1 MIEFSQNI
9 VCVFFIK
16 VTKISRKKVT
26 FREKKVK
33 ISRKT
38 VKFKINSLTVSFYN
52 CIYLQDFK
60 CFPKKKHYVVTLA
73 VKISRKKSKNFKKK
87 VKFQEKE

>member
-9 VCVFFIK
+9 VCFFFIK

-52 CIYLQDFK
+52 SIYLYDFK
-60 CFPKKKHYVVTLA
+60 CFQKKHYIVTLA
-73 VKISRKKSKNFKKK
+73 VKISRKKSKNFRKK
-87 VKFQEKE
+87 VKFQAKE

>member
-1 MIEFSQNI
+1 M
-9 VCVFFIK
+9 CFIK

-52 CIYLQDFK
+52 CIIFK
-60 CFPKKKHYVVTLA
+60 TLNVFQKNHNVVTLV

-87 VKFQEKE
+87 GKISRKRIKLLEEK